1 MPKQKI
7 NVNEDFN
14 VSIGELFLPK
24 PGKDIAQIETAEKTK
39 RIGTHLKDSSNN
51 DVILES
57 SPHPSEKGTKTNT
70 AKLCTDIK
78 TMIPQIGR
86 VSLQHQKAG
95 RGGKTVTLISIG
107 EAKSEVKQNLETLL
121 KELKKSLGCGGQ
133 IEEGKIVLH
142 GEIAERASEWFIK
155 MGAKSVKR

>member
-7 NVNEDFN
+7 NVNEDLN
-14 VSIGELFLPK
+14 VSIGELFRPK
-24 PGKDIAQIETAEKTK
+24 SGKDSTPIETAKKTE
-39 RIGTHLKDSSNN
+39 RVEPHSKDSSNS
-51 DVILES
+51 VIPEPS
-57 SPHPSEKGTKTNT
+57 SQSSEKDTKSNA
-70 AKLCTDIK
+70 AKPSTDIK
-78 TMIPQIGR
+78 KMISQIGR

-107 EAKSEVKQNLETLL
+107 EAKSEVKQNLEVLL

-142 GEIAERASEWFIK
+142 GEIASRASEWFIK
-155 MGAKSVKR
+155 MGAKSVKC